1 MQSFVYSYP
10 TKVYFGQ
17 GAARQALEAELSHY
31 GPTYCWPTAA
41 ARSSAPASM
50 TRWSPS

>member
-17 GAARQALEAELSHY
+17 GAARQALEAELS
-31 GPTYCWPTAA
+31 AL
-41 ARSSAPASM
+41 SAQGADSAGCSYADGAI
-50 TRWSPS
+50 TVWA